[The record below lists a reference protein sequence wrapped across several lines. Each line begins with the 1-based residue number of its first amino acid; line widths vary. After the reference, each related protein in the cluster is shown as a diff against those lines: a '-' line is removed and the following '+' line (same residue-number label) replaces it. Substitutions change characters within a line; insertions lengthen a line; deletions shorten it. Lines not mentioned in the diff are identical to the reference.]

1 MKSFVERTL
10 QSASQVASESDT
22 PTVATWISTDF
33 LDHAERVCGR
43 YVVPVV
49 CLFGIACNALNLL
62 VLTHRQMR
70 GSPYTYLLGLAVTD
84 VSVLTLSVIE
94 SALSKPYGGGVFFW
108 QVSSMEYV

>member
-1 MKSFVERTL
+1 MESIVERTL
-10 QSASQVASESDT
+10 RSCTRASESNV
-22 PTVATWISTDF
+22 PKGISHDF
-33 LDHAERVCGR
+33 LDQAERVCGR

-84 VSVLTLSVIE
+84 VFVLTLSVIE
-94 SALSKPYGGGVFFW
+94 SAFSKPYGEGIFFW
-108 QVSSMEYV
+108 QVGSIEYSIV